1 MRLGSLFFVIYSH
14 KITAFYVSGHFVD
27 FRTTLLLM
35 VVENRNLQYVS
46 VKMEKPQLLS
56 LSRAF

>member
-14 KITAFYVSGHFVD
+14 KMTAFYVSGHFVD
-27 FRTTLLLM
+27 FRTLLLM
-35 VVENRNLQYVS
+35 VVGNRNFQYVS

>member
-14 KITAFYVSGHFVD
+14 KITAFYVSVHFVD
-27 FRTTLLLM
+27 FRTLLLM

>member
-14 KITAFYVSGHFVD
+14 KMTAFDVSGHFVD
-27 FRTTLLLM
+27 FRTLLLM

>member
-27 FRTTLLLM
+27 FRTLLLM
-35 VVENRNLQYVS
+35 VVENRNLQYVL